1 MRSPTGHRP
10 TKVTNKLTLDIPINQ
25 SHTPHNDPRWTKGC
39 VGTPP
44 PPLRLRPAQPV
55 SPCTLVRKCYIL
67 KAIRGYSMTYQTRLW
82 LHKLVA
88 ALVGGG
94 AAAVTAGVSV
104 SLIDPHQWEL
114 LNLLKLMGVT
124 FLLNGLMS
132 VMMFLKDKPI
142 PEWEGDDR
150 RGQ

>member
-1 MRSPTGHRP
+1 
-10 TKVTNKLTLDIPINQ
+10 
-25 SHTPHNDPRWTKGC
+25 
-39 VGTPP
+39 
-44 PPLRLRPAQPV
+44 
-55 SPCTLVRKCYIL
+55 
-67 KAIRGYSMTYQTRLW
+67 MTYQTRLW

-132 VMMFLKDKPI
+132 VMMFLKDK
-142 PEWEGDDR
+142 
-150 RGQ
+150 Q